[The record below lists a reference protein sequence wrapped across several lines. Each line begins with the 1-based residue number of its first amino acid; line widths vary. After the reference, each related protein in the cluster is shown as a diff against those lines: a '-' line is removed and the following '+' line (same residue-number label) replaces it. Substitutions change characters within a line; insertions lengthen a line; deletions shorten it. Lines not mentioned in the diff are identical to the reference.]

1 MTNMPSLS
9 RRRALIGLA
18 ATAGTA
24 LLAACGADSS
34 ATSTTGAPQATG
46 TGAAPATAVPATAA
60 PAATTAPAASA
71 ATAMLTAPAATTG
84 TTNTI
89 SAPAAAKAI
98 EIEVSHVYAGDTH
111 PMALLIKAFND
122 KNMGVKV
129 TSRVDGTDYQTALQ
143 KAQAS
148 LAAGKPPAVVTTGWK
163 YASFAEAALGIVGL
177 DEVGGS
183 ETKDIYAHY
192 PDNVLK
198 IVTIKNKV
206 IGLPFA
212 LSTPILYYNQ
222 DIFKMAGLD
231 PNMPPADW
239 DEAYAFAAQIKAKT
253 SNQPLGMGIN
263 EWTVQSFIQNN
274 GGDVLDD
281 NGKVAFDAPAA
292 LGGIKTWVVSS
303 EKGYFTPAKDADLLA
318 SWSAGNMGMF
328 ASSVA
333 SLGTIR
339 TSTKAAFTTAMFPAI
354 AGKPR
359 RMQSGGNFLGV
370 YARDK
375 DQRKAAWEFLKYV
388 SSEEGERIWVKT
400 GYMNPTKFMV
410 DVVPGQEPAYA
421 QLADG
426 LTTETIWP
434 GPKGLEALKVYND
447 WGMKWITGTSV
458 DDTIKQAKS
467 EIAALLP

>member
-1 MTNMPSLS
+1 MTITSSLS
-9 RRRALIGLA
+9 RRRALTGFA
-18 ATAGTA
+18 AMAGAA
-24 LLAACGADSS
+24 LLAACGADTS
-34 ATSTTGAPQATG
+34 ATPTTSTTGAP
-46 TGAAPATAVPATAA
+46 PATTAVGATTAATVPAAA
-60 PAATTAPAASA
+60 NTTAPAN
-71 ATAMLTAPAATTG
+71 AT
-84 TTNTI
+84 
-89 SAPAAAKAI
+89 SAPAAAKAV
-98 EIEVSHVYAGDTH
+98 EIEVSHTYAGDTH

-122 KNMGVKV
+122 KNTGVKA

-163 YASFAEAALGIVGL
+163 YASFAESALGIVGL

-192 PDNVLK
+192 ADKVLQ
-198 IVTIKNKV
+198 IVTIKGKV

-222 DIFKMAGLD
+222 DLFKMAGLD
-231 PNMPPADW
+231 PAKPPADW
-239 DEAYAFAAQIKAKT
+239 NEAYAFAEQIKAKT
-253 SNQPLGMGIN
+253 SAQPLGAGIN

-274 GGDVLDD
+274 GGNVLDD
-281 NGKVAFDAPAA
+281 NGKVVFDSPEAV
-292 LGGIKTWVVSS
+292 GGIKTWVASS
-303 EKGYFTPAKDADLLA
+303 QKGYFTPAKDTDLLA
-318 SWSAGNMGMF
+318 AWSAGNMGMF
-328 ASSVA
+328 ATSVA

-339 TSTKAAFTTAMFPAI
+339 TSTKAAFATAKFPTI
-354 AGKPR
+354 AGKPP

-375 DQRKAAWEFLKYV
+375 DQRKAAWEFLKFV

-400 GYMNPTKFMV
+400 GYMNPTKFTV
-410 DVVPGQEPAYA
+410 EGVPGQEPAYA

-467 EIAALLP
+467 EVAALLPL